1 MPAFLVTYKFGRS
14 GDFGRR
20 IDTFTARLQNGDW
33 WGETPS
39 TIVVHAEEDIDRFFG
54 RITSRGS
61 FDEHSDMVVV
71 IDLDN
76 REGRARGHFRD
87 AGLFSAAPW
96 IIPV

>member
-1 MPAFLVTYKFGRS
+1 
-14 GDFGRR
+14 
-20 IDTFTARLQNGDW
+20 
-33 WGETPS
+33 
-39 TIVVHAEEDIDRFFG
+39 
-54 RITSRGS
+54 
-61 FDEHSDMVVV
+61 MVVV